1 MLCACRL
8 TLRFHPW
15 TREIC
20 RCAWR
25 STSLATRHARCL
37 ASTSRAIGLSG
48 LRRTAQRMGCLLRVS
63 AGPHCSAPGSA
74 RLAEACG
81 PLTALGV
88 HRRCIDRWLRANVHC
103 PLCKTPERTP
113 LNSTRV
119 VRIGAC
125 TAVGMVRARL
135 TITEYMHHSLVH
147 ASDPRRAAHAI
158 RPAELRWGRTHASLG
173 GSMRNGSRRLAVA
186 RVALGRE

>member
-1 MLCACRL
+1 MCSACRL

-15 TREIC
+15 TREKC

-25 STSLATRHARCL
+25 STSLRTRHARCL

-48 LRRTAQRMGCLLRVS
+48 LRRTAQRMGLSAARVS
-63 AGPHCSAPGSA
+63 CAAVHRA
-74 RLAEACG
+74 RLGLAETCG

-88 HRRCIDRWLRANVHC
+88 HRRCIDRWLRTNVHC

-113 LNSTRV
+113 QNSALT

-135 TITEYMHHSLVH
+135 TVTEYMHRTL
-147 ASDPRRAAHAI
+147 AAAAHAV
-158 RPAELRWGRTHASLG
+158 RLAELRLGRTYASLG

-186 RVALGRE
+186 RVALGPE